1 MVRSPRWC
9 FYILTVTMPRWFDMC
24 VPEQLLALDREHI
37 DTVDAVIPYDLGV
50 HPLTLPEGCAP
61 MV

>member
-1 MVRSPRWC
+1 
-9 FYILTVTMPRWFDMC
+9 MPRWFDMC